1 MHAER
6 LSLLLAVL
14 QMYRLVRKD
23 LRGGRDYV
31 HNIVYHQL
39 GGFCV
44 PDVRTHQARTDGAMR
59 GEAELIR
66 IIPSSDRRRRSQEK
80 VTKTGS
86 NREWQQ

>member
-1 MHAER
+1 MAWAASGCFSNVSIG
-6 LSLLLAVL
+6 L
-14 QMYRLVRKD
+14 RKSKE
-23 LRGGRDYV
+23 RGGRDYV